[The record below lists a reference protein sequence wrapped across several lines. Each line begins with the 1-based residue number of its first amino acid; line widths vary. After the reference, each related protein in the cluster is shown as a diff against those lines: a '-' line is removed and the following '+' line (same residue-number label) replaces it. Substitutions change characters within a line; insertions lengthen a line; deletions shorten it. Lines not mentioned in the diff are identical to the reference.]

1 MPLHPAAILRYP
13 ATRPLPEAL
22 MSRFGPTRGELKLRL
37 AISLFGLALL
47 IGAYAF
53 NGIGGI
59 ASLEIGIIGAAFF
72 GGSAIWSA
80 RRLWQWKEPDT

>member
-1 MPLHPAAILRYP
+1 
-13 ATRPLPEAL
+13 

-37 AISLFGLALL
+37 AISLFGFGLL
-47 IGAYAF
+47 TGAYAF

-80 RRLWQWKEPDT
+80 RRLWQTKETDT

>member
-1 MPLHPAAILRYP
+1 
-13 ATRPLPEAL
+13 
-22 MSRFGPTRGELKLRL
+22 MSKYDPPRSELKLRL

-47 IGAYAF
+47 AGAYAT

-59 ASLEIGIIGAAFF
+59 ASLEIAIIGVAFF

-80 RRLWQWKEPDT
+80 RRLLKP

>member
-1 MPLHPAAILRYP
+1 
-13 ATRPLPEAL
+13 
-22 MSRFGPTRGELKLRL
+22 
-37 AISLFGLALL
+37 L

-59 ASLEIGIIGAAFF
+59 ASLEIGSSAAAFF

-80 RRLWQWKEPDT
+80 RRLLAMEGTDT

>member
-1 MPLHPAAILRYP
+1 
-13 ATRPLPEAL
+13 
-22 MSRFGPTRGELKLRL
+22 MSRYGPTRGELKLRL
-37 AISLFGLALL
+37 GISLFGLALL

-59 ASLEIGIIGAAFF
+59 ASLEIGKMGGAFF

-80 RRLWQWKEPDT
+80 RRLWQSKEPDT

>member
-1 MPLHPAAILRYP
+1 
-13 ATRPLPEAL
+13 

-37 AISLFGLALL
+37 AISLFGLALM
-47 IGAYAF
+47 IGAYAS

-59 ASLEIGIIGAAFF
+59 ASLEIGIIGGAFF

-80 RRLWQWKEPDT
+80 RRLWQTKDQDP